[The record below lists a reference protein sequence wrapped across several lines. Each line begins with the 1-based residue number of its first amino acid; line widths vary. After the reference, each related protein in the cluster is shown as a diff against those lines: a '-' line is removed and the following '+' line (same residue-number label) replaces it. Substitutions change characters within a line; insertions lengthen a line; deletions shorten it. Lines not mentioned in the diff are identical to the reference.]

1 MEYMGAAL
9 GVWFLGFVPVGE
21 LLIAVP
27 AALAAGLDDVS
38 AIFWTVFGNLT
49 PLLIIHFGFEWLMRV
64 ERIRGWLTKLVNDKA
79 KARFDKWGI
88 YFILLATP
96 WTGVWAMGVTAKAL
110 RIEPHRFITAAC
122 ASIFFYALG
131 FVILLRLGASA
142 IH

>member
-1 MEYMGAAL
+1 MEYVSAAL

-27 AALAAGLDDVS
+27 AALASGLDDVS

-49 PLLIIHFGFEWLMRV
+49 PLLIIHFGFEGLMRV
-64 ERIRGWLTKLVNDKA
+64 DRIHGWLTKLVSDKA

-110 RIEPHRFITAAC
+110 RIEPRRFILAAC
-122 ASIFFYALG
+122 SSIFLYALG
-131 FVILLRLGASA
+131 MVILLRFGAS
-142 IH
+142 ILH